1 MPGTKKRMERCRVA
15 YEASDFT
22 LDSLSEKAGVARST
36 LNNYLKG
43 ITEDLKPHI
52 VDRIADAL
60 GIGTDDLG
68 EEQPIATVLTHCDRC
83 RAAQDEHNRLLRED
97 FNDRFAAMKEA
108 YEDRIAHIN
117 DKLTQRLADQKER
130 YEERHAMV
138 LEHHAERVAK
148 LNETITVLQAD
159 NVRMHK
165 RNRVLLIT
173 LIILAIVVGILS
185 VIDLSHEGI
194 GWLPHILRLST
205 GAH

>member
-22 LDSLSEKAGVARST
+22 LDSLSDKAGVARST

-43 ITEDLKPHI
+43 VTEDLKPHI

-60 GIGTDDLG
+60 GIGADDLG

-97 FNDRFAAMKEA
+97 FNERFSAMKEA
-108 YEDRIAHIN
+108 YEDRISHIN
-117 DKLTQRLADQKER
+117 DKFTQRIADQKER
-130 YEERHAMV
+130 YDERHAMV
-138 LEHHAERVAK
+138 LEHHKERETK
-148 LNETITVLQAD
+148 LNEAIAVLQAD

-165 RNRVLLIT
+165 LNRVLLIA
-173 LIILAIVVGILS
+173 LIILAGVVGILS
-185 VIDLSHEGI
+185 IIDLSHEGI
-194 GWLPHILRLST
+194 GWLPYLFRFST
-205 GAH
+205 GSH

>member
-52 VDRIADAL
+52 VDRIAEAL
-60 GIGTDDLG
+60 GIDHDAPENKDESYT
-68 EEQPIATVLTHCDRC
+68 ILTHCDRC

-97 FNDRFAAMKEA
+97 FNERFSAMKDA
-108 YEDRIAHIN
+108 YEDRISHIN
-117 DKLTQRLADQKER
+117 EKFTQRIDDQKER
-130 YEERHAMV
+130 YEERHNLIA
-138 LEHHAERVAK
+138 EHHRERVDK
-148 LNETITVLQAD
+148 LNETIIALQND
-159 NVRMHK
+159 NARMHK

>member
-15 YEASDFT
+15 YEASDYT

-52 VDRIADAL
+52 VDRIAEAL
-60 GIGTDDLG
+60 GIGHDAPEG
-68 EEQPIATVLTHCDRC
+68 KEESYTILTHCDRC

-97 FNDRFAAMKEA
+97 FNERFTAMKDA
-108 YEDRIAHIN
+108 YEDRISHIN
-117 DKLTQRLADQKER
+117 DKFTQRIADQKE
-130 YEERHAMV
+130 
-138 LEHHAERVAK
+138 HHAEVQGLLEKHRAEREGK
-148 LNETITVLQAD
+148 LQEELAEVKQAYAA
-159 NVRMHK
+159 VKK
-165 RNRVLLIT
+165 RNRIML
-173 LIILAIVVGILS
+173 GILIALVGVIVMLA

>member
-15 YEASDFT
+15 YEASDYT

-60 GIGTDDLG
+60 GIDHDAPEDKG
-68 EEQPIATVLTHCDRC
+68 ETYTILTHCDRC

-97 FNDRFAAMKEA
+97 FNERFAAMKEA

-117 DKLTQRLADQKER
+117 DKLTQRIADQKER
-130 YEERHAMV
+130 YEERHAMFI
-138 LEHHAERVAK
+138 EHHAERVSK

-165 RNRVLLIT
+165 RNRVLLVV
-173 LIILAIVVGILS
+173 LIILAAVVGILS

-205 GAH
+205 RAH

>member
-52 VDRIADAL
+52 VDRIAEAL
-60 GIGTDDLG
+60 GIDHDAPENKDESYT
-68 EEQPIATVLTHCDRC
+68 ILTHCDRC

-97 FNDRFAAMKEA
+97 FNERFSVMKDA
-108 YEDRIAHIN
+108 YEDRISHIN
-117 DKLTQRLADQKER
+117 EKFTQRIDDQKER
-130 YEERHAMV
+130 YEERHNLIA
-138 LEHHAERVAK
+138 EHHRERVDK
-148 LNETITVLQAD
+148 LNETIIALQND
-159 NVRMHK
+159 NARMHK

>member
-1 MPGTKKRMERCRVA
+1 MPGTKKRLERCRVVF
-15 YEASDFT
+15 EASDFT

-43 ITEDLKPHI
+43 ITDDPKSHI
-52 VDRIADAL
+52 VDRIAEAL
-60 GIGTDDLG
+60 DIDGTPEG
-68 EEQPIATVLTHCDRC
+68 KEESITILTHCDRC

-97 FNDRFAAMKEA
+97 FNERFSAMKET
-108 YEDRIAHIN
+108 YEDRISHIN
-117 DKLTQRLADQKER
+117 EKFTQRIDDQKER

-138 LEHHAERVAK
+138 IEHNRERVERLDK
-148 LNETITVLQAD
+148 TIAELEAD
-159 NVRMHK
+159 NDRLTK
-165 RNRVLLIT
+165 RNRVLLVT

-194 GWLPHILRLST
+194 GWLPPILRLSA

>member
-1 MPGTKKRMERCRVA
+1 MPGLKKRMERCRVV
-15 YEASDFT
+15 YEASDYT
-22 LDSLSEKAGVARST
+22 LDSLSDKAGVARST

-43 ITEDLKPHI
+43 ITDDMKAHI
-52 VDRIADAL
+52 VERVEKALDINPDTPDAQ
-60 GIGTDDLG
+60 
-68 EEQPIATVLTHCDRC
+68 EESYTLLTHCDRC

-97 FNDRFAAMKEA
+97 FNERFAAMKEA
-108 YEDRIAHIN
+108 YEDRISHIN
-117 DKLTQRLADQKER
+117 DKLSQRLVDQKER

-148 LNETITVLQAD
+148 LNETITVLQND

>member
-15 YEASDFT
+15 YEASDYT

-52 VDRIADAL
+52 VDRIAEAL
-60 GIGTDDLG
+60 GVDHDAPEDKG
-68 EEQPIATVLTHCDRC
+68 ESYTILTHCDRC

-97 FNDRFAAMKEA
+97 FNERFAAMKEA
-108 YEDRIAHIN
+108 YEDRISHIN
-117 DKLTQRLADQKER
+117 DKLTQRIADQKER

-138 LEHHAERVAK
+138 IEHHAERVAK
-148 LNETITVLQAD
+148 LNETIDVLQAD
-159 NVRMHK
+159 NARMHK